1 MSLTMAILLL
11 SAWGFLM
18 YRRGRSILFPPALL
32 TLVWA
37 ATFLVLLLCG
47 DMYYPIT
54 HATVFIAF
62 AGIVAFSIG
71 GVLAIRLPRNRSF
84 NLEKVSRMRIS
95 SIRRLLRWM
104 PLILVLN
111 FPFFLAYLGQL
122 SSTIA
127 PREGIWRQI
136 RMASIHANATGG
148 GGVHIESSI
157 LPLISFVALLAVFEW
172 TETKQDGRHALATFV
187 LAALYHLLNGSRSDI
202 LLLLVS
208 AVTIYWIRSGTPPKK
223 VLLTAVL
230 GFGTVFIVNQVA
242 MGKFGADSNASIGEN
257 VPKVV
262 EGVTTYWLGGIVA
275 FDQFC
280 QNPKLKYGWDLN
292 AFAIRIAN
300 KLGADFLQ
308 HNRDLEYTKVS
319 PTQVTNV
326 YSIFLPYYM
335 QTDSMAGVVY
345 LMFAVGFLSTY
356 VYRCAIGGSCWAV
369 FILGALIFSTLMT
382 FFSDEFFAQITFMLK
397 MAIFSTSIYFL
408 PPLKS
413 LHMRSKDP
421 LPASGDPVCG

>member
-1 MSLTMAILLL
+1 MSLTTAILLL

-47 DMYYPIT
+47 NMYYPIT
-54 HATVFIAF
+54 HGTVFLAL
-62 AGIVAFSIG
+62 AGIVTFSIG
-71 GVLAIRLPRNRSF
+71 GLLAIRLPRSRSF
-84 NLEKVSRMRIS
+84 HLEKVSRTRIN

-104 PLILVLN
+104 PLILLLN

-148 GGVHIESSI
+148 GIHIESSI
-157 LPLISFVALLAVFEW
+157 LPLISFVALLAIFEW
-172 TETKQDGRHALATFV
+172 TETRQDGWHALATFM

-208 AVTIYWIRSGTPPKK
+208 AVTIYWVQRGAAPKK
-223 VLLTAVL
+223 ALISAFL
-230 GFGTVFIVNQVA
+230 GFGMVFIVNQVA

-300 KLGADFLQ
+300 KLGGEFLQ

-335 QTDSMAGVVY
+335 QTDSIAGVIY
-345 LMFAVGFLSTY
+345 LMFAVGLLSTY

-382 FFSDEFFAQITFMLK
+382 FFSDEFFAQITFMGK
-397 MAIFSTSIYFL
+397 MAFFSTFVYFL

-413 LHMRSKDP
+413 LHTRHDS
-421 LPASGDPVCG
+421 LPATGNTICG

>member
-1 MSLTMAILLL
+1 MSLTMVIALL
-11 SAWGFLM
+11 SVWGVFM
-18 YRRGRSILFPPALL
+18 HRYGRSILFPPALL
-32 TLVWA
+32 TLVWG
-37 ATFLVLLLCG
+37 ATFLVLFLCG

-54 HATVFIAF
+54 HNTVFIAF
-62 AGIVAFSIG
+62 AGILAFSIG
-71 GVLAIRLPRNRSF
+71 GLLAIRLPKNRSF
-84 NLEKVSRMRIS
+84 HLDKVSRMRIT
-95 SIRRLLRWM
+95 SIRRFLRWV

-111 FPFFLAYLGQL
+111 FPFFLAYLGEL

-148 GGVHIESSI
+148 GIHIESSI
-157 LPLISFVALLAVFEW
+157 LPLISFAALLAVFEW
-172 TETKQDGRHALATFV
+172 TETRQDGRYALATFV

-208 AVTIYWIRSGTPPKK
+208 AVTIYWVRSGTPPKK
-223 VLLTAVL
+223 ALLTAVL
-230 GFGTVFIVNQVA
+230 GFGLVFIVNQVA

-300 KLGADFLQ
+300 KLGASFLQ

-319 PTQVTNV
+319 VTQVTNV

-335 QTDSMAGVVY
+335 QTDSVAGVVY
-345 LMFAVGFLSTY
+345 LMFAVGLLSTY
-356 VYRCAIGGSCWAV
+356 TYRCAIGGSCWAV

-397 MAIFSTSIYFL
+397 MALFSTSVYFL

-413 LHMRSKDP
+413 LHLRNEDALSVP
-421 LPASGDPVCG
+421 GNPVCG

>member
-11 SAWGFLM
+11 SVWGFLM
-18 YRRGRSILFPPALL
+18 HRYGRSILFPPALL
-32 TLVWA
+32 TLVWT

-54 HATVFIAF
+54 RSTVFIAF
-62 AGIVAFSIG
+62 AGIIAFSIG
-71 GVLAIRLPRNRSF
+71 GLLAIRLPRNRSF
-84 NLEKVSRMRIS
+84 HLDKVSRMRIT
-95 SIRRLLRWM
+95 SIRRFLRWV

-111 FPFFLAYLGQL
+111 FPFFLAYLGEL

-148 GGVHIESSI
+148 GIHIESSI
-157 LPLISFVALLAVFEW
+157 LPLISFAALLAVFEW
-172 TETKQDGRHALATFV
+172 TETRQDGRYALATFV

-208 AVTIYWIRSGTPPKK
+208 AVTIYWVRSGTPPKK
-223 VLLTAVL
+223 ALLTAVL
-230 GFGTVFIVNQVA
+230 GFGLVFIVNQVA

-257 VPKVV
+257 VPKVI

-300 KLGADFLQ
+300 KLGASFLQ

-319 PTQVTNV
+319 VTQVTNV

-335 QTDSMAGVVY
+335 QTDSIAGVVY
-345 LMFAVGFLSTY
+345 LMFAVGLLSTY
-356 VYRCAIGGSCWAV
+356 TYRCAIGGSCWAV

-397 MAIFSTSIYFL
+397 MALFSTSVYFL

-413 LHMRSKDP
+413 FHMRGEDQLRVP
-421 LPASGDPVCG
+421 GNPVCG

>member
-47 DMYYPIT
+47 DMYYPINRS
-54 HATVFIAF
+54 TVFIAL
-62 AGIVAFSIG
+62 AGIVAFSTG
-71 GVLAIRLPRNRSF
+71 GLLAIRLPKNRSF
-84 NLEKVSRMRIS
+84 RLEKVSPMRIH
-95 SIRRLLRWM
+95 SIRRLLRWT

-111 FPFFLAYLGQL
+111 LPFFLAYLGQL

-148 GGVHIESSI
+148 GIHIESSI
-157 LPLISFVALLAVFEW
+157 LPLISFMALLAVFEW
-172 TETKQDGRHALATFV
+172 TETKQDGKYALATFV
-187 LAALYHLLNGSRSDI
+187 LAAFYHLLNGSRSDI

-208 AVTIYWIRSGTPPKK
+208 AVTIYWVRSGTPPKK

-345 LMFAVGFLSTY
+345 LMFAVGLLSTY
-356 VYRCAIGGSCWAV
+356 IYRCAIGGSCWAV

-397 MAIFSTSIYFL
+397 MALFSTSIYFL

>member
-1 MSLTMAILLL
+1 MSLTMAILVL
-11 SAWGFLM
+11 SGWGFFM
-18 YRRGRSILFPPALL
+18 YRYGRSILFPPALL
-32 TLVWA
+32 TFVWA
-37 ATFLVLLLCG
+37 VTLLVLLLCG
-47 DMYYPIT
+47 GMYYPIFHST
-54 HATVFIAF
+54 MFIVV
-62 AGIVAFSIG
+62 AGVLSFSLG
-71 GVLAIRLPRNRSF
+71 GLLAIRLPKSRSF
-84 NLEKVSRMRIS
+84 HLGNVSGTRIK

-104 PLILVLN
+104 PLTLVLN

-122 SSTIA
+122 SATIA

-148 GGVHIESSI
+148 GIHIESSL

-172 TETKQDGRHALATFV
+172 TETRQDGWYALATFV
-187 LAALYHLLNGSRSDI
+187 LATFYHLLNGSRSDI
-202 LLLLVS
+202 LLLMVS
-208 AVTIYWIRSGTPPKK
+208 AVTIYWVRSGAPPKK
-223 VLLTAVL
+223 ALVTAVF
-230 GFGTVFIVNQVA
+230 GFGVLFIVNQVA
-242 MGKFGADSNASIGEN
+242 MGKFGADPNASIGEN

-300 KLGADFLQ
+300 KLGANLLQ
-308 HNRDLEYTKVS
+308 HNRDLEYSKIS

-345 LMFAVGFLSTY
+345 LMFVVGLLSTY
-356 VYRCAIGGSCWAV
+356 TYRCAIGGSCWAV
-369 FILGALIFSTLMT
+369 FILGTLIFCTLMT
-382 FFSDEFFAQITFMLK
+382 FFSDEFFAQITFMGK
-397 MAIFSTSIYFL
+397 MAFFSTVIYFL
-408 PPLKS
+408 PPLRS
-413 LHMRSKDP
+413 LHSHREDP
-421 LPASGDPVCG
+421 LPLPGNPVCG